1 MREERCRQANRD
13 TVWINPPVKK
23 PTREDATGTTIVPSD
38 DLRVDRICAAIVT
51 GRHDDRPRCGSHSIG
66 PGVSMSVTGSD
77 EGVSKRPLKII
88 DWLLVGFVGALLLA
102 VMYLVL
108 HRDASLRSALDVA
121 ALVASVALAAAL
133 LAALRLPSQFRGRP
147 FDKRC
152 LASRARS
159 HRVSPQ

>member
-1 MREERCRQANRD
+1 
-13 TVWINPPVKK
+13 
-23 PTREDATGTTIVPSD
+23 
-38 DLRVDRICAAIVT
+38 
-51 GRHDDRPRCGSHSIG
+51 
-66 PGVSMSVTGSD
+66 MSVTGSD

-88 DWLLVGFVGALLLA
+88 DWLLVGFIGALLLA

-133 LAALRLPSQFRGRP
+133 LAALRLPSQFRGRL

>member
-1 MREERCRQANRD
+1 
-13 TVWINPPVKK
+13 
-23 PTREDATGTTIVPSD
+23 
-38 DLRVDRICAAIVT
+38 
-51 GRHDDRPRCGSHSIG
+51 
-66 PGVSMSVTGSD
+66 MSVTGSD

-133 LAALRLPSQFRGRP
+133 RLPSQFRGRL